1 MKKLLLILL
10 CVPLIVCGQLTYVPD
25 DVFEEYIEDNFP
37 LADNGIPNDDY
48 VLTAGLDLTSYGQ
61 LYLNGSLI
69 ISSIQDLT
77 GIEDFF
83 NGSVHIQNLNI
94 TTIDLSQ
101 LSLGTAYQALNISN
115 CPLLT
120 DIILP
125 SDTFALSLATNTFL
139 TNIVFHPYTV
149 LSQITIYQCNSLTNI
164 DISNILGV
172 YNGSLLTI
180 GSNLNLSQV
189 NLKNG
194 FCYNWGVAQF
204 TSNPNLFCIEVDDP
218 NYSSIA
224 SNWTWFEQLLNP
236 ILSYSTNCG
245 WPSALQEQ
253 TTSKQLLKFTDLL
266 GREVNEKRNT
276 PLFYIYNDGTVEKK
290 IIIE

>member
-1 MKKLLLILL
+1 MLAYDW
-10 CVPLIVCGQLTYVPD
+10 VWADYTYVPD
-25 DVFEEYIEDNFP
+25 DEFEEYIEVINFRV
-37 LADNGIPNDDY
+37 ADNGIPNDDY

-83 NGSVHIQNLNI
+83 NGSVNIQNLNI

-101 LSLGTAYQALNISN
+101 LSLGTVYQTLIISN

-149 LSQITIYQCNSLTNI
+149 LSQIFI
-164 DISNILGV
+164 DN
-172 YNGSLLTI
+172 
-180 GSNLNLSQV
+180 
-189 NLKNG
+189 
-194 FCYNWGVAQF
+194 
-204 TSNPNLFCIEVDDP
+204 
-218 NYSSIA
+218 
-224 SNWTWFEQLLNP
+224 
-236 ILSYSTNCG
+236 
-245 WPSALQEQ
+245 
-253 TTSKQLLKFTDLL
+253 
-266 GREVNEKRNT
+266 R
-276 PLFYIYNDGTVEKK
+276 
-290 IIIE
+290 II